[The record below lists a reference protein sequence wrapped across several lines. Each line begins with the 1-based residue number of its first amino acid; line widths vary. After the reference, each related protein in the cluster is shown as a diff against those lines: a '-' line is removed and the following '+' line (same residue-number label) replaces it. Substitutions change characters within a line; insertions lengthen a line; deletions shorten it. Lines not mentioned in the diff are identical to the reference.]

1 MLRRKL
7 RLVSLGGLL
16 GALLVT
22 SSVTAE
28 GGINSWTSIGPEG
41 GSIAA
46 LAIDPVTPG
55 TLYAGTYDGGVFK
68 SVSAGESWSA
78 VNTGLPIL
86 YVRALAIDPQMP
98 ATLYAGTFGFAGVFK
113 STNAG
118 GSWSASARFTIGD
131 VLSLAIDPLMPTTV
145 YAGTADGVFK
155 STNGGGSWSGVN
167 TGLPNSPVQVVAID
181 PQTPTTLYSG
191 TETSGVFKS
200 TNGGG
205 SWNAINTGLTNPDVI
220 ALAIDPQTPAR
231 LYAGTGGSGVF
242 VFGGDNP
249 QTAPTIGCVATPN
262 TIWPPNGKR
271 VVVTVSGTVTA
282 GSQPIPAGG
291 TTCAVKDEYG
301 EVQPSGSFGLG
312 PGGSYSFG
320 VSLIAA
326 RNGDDQDGRTYTI
339 VVSARDAIGN
349 VGSCSTVV
357 TVPHDHGR

>member
-16 GALLVT
+16 SALLVT
-22 SSVTAE
+22 SSMTAE
-28 GGINSWTSIGPEG
+28 GGINSWTSIGPEA

-55 TLYAGTYDGGVFK
+55 TLYASARGRVFK
-68 SVSAGESWSA
+68 SVNAGGSWGADNS
-78 VNTGLPIL
+78 GLTASG
-86 YVRALAIDPQMP
+86 VWALAIDPQTP
-98 ATLYAGTFGFAGVFK
+98 ATLYAGT
-113 STNAG
+113 G
-118 GSWSASARFTIGD
+118 G
-131 VLSLAIDPLMPTTV
+131 
-145 YAGTADGVFK
+145 
-155 STNGGGSWSGVN
+155 
-167 TGLPNSPVQVVAID
+167 
-181 PQTPTTLYSG
+181 
-191 TETSGVFKS
+191 GVFKS

-242 VFGGDNP
+242 VFDDP

-301 EVQPSGSFGLG
+301 EKSSRV
-312 PGGSYSFG
+312 
-320 VSLIAA
+320 AA
-326 RNGDDQDGRTYTI
+326 SVLDQGEVILSESR
-339 VVSARDAIGN
+339 
-349 VGSCSTVV
+349 
-357 TVPHDHGR
+357 